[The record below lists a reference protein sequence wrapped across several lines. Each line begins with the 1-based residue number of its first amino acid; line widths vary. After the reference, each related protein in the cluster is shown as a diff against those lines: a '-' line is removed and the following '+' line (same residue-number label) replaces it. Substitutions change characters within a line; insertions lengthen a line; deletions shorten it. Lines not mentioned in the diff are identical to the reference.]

1 MSLRTGGDEN
11 QRSPLK
17 PKEIDVHKSKTLNQ
31 KPRNRSTPVLQ
42 KQKRSSRMTDSG
54 EAIQS
59 QDTPTVLKDS
69 PVAKSGEGLPGMGD
83 LMAASRP
90 SRRQR
95 AVVSYAEPNLRDKMR
110 RPTSEMIDAVG
121 GNGSRRSSS
130 FQLTRESLSEDSE
143 KSRMAGISPRPPTT
157 NNLPADFA
165 LAAQSS
171 ADGFVKDGTSDQLS
185 VAVSRRR
192 QTRRHSSNPK
202 STSRDVSPLRDLDPV
217 NAPPLENRSPS
228 TSGLQL
234 DDEEITDGKSTSSMD
249 TKFRRDT
256 RVAARRKSMMV

>member
-1 MSLRTGGDEN
+1 M
-11 QRSPLK
+11 K
-17 PKEIDVHKSKTLNQ
+17 PKELDVQKRKTLSQ

-42 KQKRSSRMTDSG
+42 KQKRSGRTTDSG
-54 EAIQS
+54 EAMQS
-59 QDTPTVLKDS
+59 QDTPTILKDS
-69 PVAKSGEGLPGMGD
+69 PVANSGEGLPGMAE

-121 GNGSRRSSS
+121 SHGSRRSSS
-130 FQLTRESLSEDSE
+130 FQLARESLGEGSE
-143 KSRMAGISPRPPTT
+143 KSRKAGISPRPPAT

-171 ADGFVKDGTSDQLS
+171 ADGFAKDRTSDQLS

-192 QTRRHSSNPK
+192 QSRRHSSNPK
-202 STSRDVSPLRDLDPV
+202 STSRDVSPQRELDPV
-217 NAPPLENRSPS
+217 SASPLGHRSPS

-234 DDEEITDGKSTSSMD
+234 DDEETTDWKSTSSMD
-249 TKFRRDT
+249 TKFRRE

>member
-1 MSLRTGGDEN
+1 M
-11 QRSPLK
+11 K
-17 PKEIDVHKSKTLNQ
+17 PKELDVHKRKTLSQ
-31 KPRNRSTPVLQ
+31 KSRNRSTPVLQ
-42 KQKRSSRMTDSG
+42 KQKRSGRTTDSG
-54 EAIQS
+54 EAMQS
-59 QDTPTVLKDS
+59 QDTPTILKDS
-69 PVAKSGEGLPGMGD
+69 PVAKSGEGLPGMAE

-121 GNGSRRSSS
+121 GHGSRRSSS
-130 FQLTRESLSEDSE
+130 FQLARESLGEESE
-143 KSRMAGISPRPPTT
+143 KSKKAGISPRPQAT

-165 LAAQSS
+165 LAAQSL
-171 ADGFVKDGTSDQLS
+171 ADGFAKDGTSDQLS

-192 QTRRHSSNPK
+192 QSRRHSSNPK
-202 STSRDVSPLRDLDPV
+202 STSRDVSPQRELDPV
-217 NAPPLENRSPS
+217 SASPLGHRSPS

-234 DDEEITDGKSTSSMD
+234 DDETTDWKSTSSMD
-249 TKFRRDT
+249 TKFRRE